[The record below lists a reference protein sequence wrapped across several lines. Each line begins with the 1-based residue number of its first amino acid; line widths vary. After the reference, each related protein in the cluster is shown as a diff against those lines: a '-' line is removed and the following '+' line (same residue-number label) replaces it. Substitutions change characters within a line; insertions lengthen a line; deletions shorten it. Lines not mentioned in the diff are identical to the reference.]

1 MASRLPS
8 APVELTG
15 LETRFGELVVHQA
28 LDLEVRRGEALGIVG
43 GSGSGKSVLL
53 SVIALLKAPSAG
65 RLRLFGEDVDMAMG
79 EARLMPLR
87 RRLGVM
93 FQQGALFS
101 SLTVLENV
109 MLPLSEHTRLPPPLI
124 EEFARLKIAL
134 VGLPREAAGRYPRE
148 LSGGMLKRA
157 AVARA
162 LALDPELLLLD
173 EPSAGLDPVSAAELD
188 ALFNTLRKA
197 LGLTLVL
204 VTHDLDSLFTVTDRV
219 AYLGEG
225 RVLEVAP
232 PRVLSESREPE
243 IARYFG
249 NARAQRFRGEA

>member
-1 MASRLPS
+1 MSTPVRL
-8 APVELTG
+8 EG
-15 LETRFGELVVHQA
+15 LETRFGQQRVLHD
-28 LDLEVRRGEALGIVG
+28 LDLEVRQGEALGIVG

-65 RLRLFGEDVDMAMG
+65 QLMLFGEAVDTRMA
-79 EARLMPLR
+79 ETSLIPLR
-87 RRLGVM
+87 RRIGVM
-93 FQQGALFS
+93 FQHGALFS

-109 MLPLSEHTRLPPPLI
+109 MLPLREHTRLPLVLI
-124 EEFARLKIAL
+124 EELARLKIAL
-134 VGLPREAAGRYPRE
+134 VGLPGEAAERYPRE

-157 AVARA
+157 GVARA

-188 ALFNTLRKA
+188 SLLDTLHKA
-197 LGLTLVL
+197 LGVTMLL

-219 AYLGEG
+219 AFLGEG
-225 RVLEVAP
+225 RVMAVAP
-232 PRVLSESREPE
+232 ARELAASEVPM

-249 NARAQRFRGEA
+249 NARAQRFLGDARGGP

>member
-1 MASRLPS
+1 MGRRDESV
-8 APVELTG
+8 PVELAG
-15 LETRFGELVVHQA
+15 LGTRFGDLVVHRG

-53 SVIALLKAPSAG
+53 SVISLLKAPHAG
-65 RLRLFGEDVDMAMG
+65 RLKLFGEEVDMAMS
-79 EARLMPLR
+79 EPRLMPLR
-87 RRLGVM
+87 QRLGVM

-109 MLPLSEHTRLPPPLI
+109 MLPLTEHTRLPALLI

-134 VGLPREAAGRYPRE
+134 VGLPREAAERYPRE

-188 ALFNTLRKA
+188 ALFNTLRQA
-197 LGLTLVL
+197 LGLTLIL

-219 AYLGEG
+219 AYLGQG
-225 RVLEVAP
+225 RVLEVATA
-232 PRVLSESREPE
+232 RDLTESHEPE

-249 NARAQRFRGEA
+249 NARAQRFRADA